1 MYMLEFIIQLLTTP
15 AIMLGLVALI
25 GLLIQRKAFGDVIKG
40 TFKTILGILILSA
53 GAGIIVDYITPFSEM
68 FTQAFNLT
76 GVVPFDEAVIGALS
90 ENVNE
95 IARNTSLI
103 LAFGFVVNIIL
114 ARFTPFK
121 YIYLTGH
128 MLWIMSGA
136 LAWAFYDLGYSTTE
150 AVLWGSLIQGL
161 VLVLFPALAQPVMR
175 KVTGNNEIA
184 YGHLTTS
191 GVVLSAYVG
200 KVFGNASKD
209 SEEVKMPKGLEM
221 FKDTAISISAVMLI
235 LYLVTTLV
243 AGPEFVSTLS
253 GEQNW
258 LVFSI
263 IQAFG
268 FTAGVLV
275 LLQGVRM
282 FLGEIVPAFRGVA
295 VKLVPGA
302 KPALDVPV
310 IFGFAPTALMLGFVF
325 SVIGMIIGMF
335 VSKAFGTVIPLP
347 SIIGGFF
354 TGGAAGIFGNAL
366 GGRRGAMVSGVV
378 YGLVLTIPV
387 ALFYPLF
394 GLEEYGISG
403 IALLV
408 PDGIIVLTL
417 LKIFSDLNIIPVVVI
432 VSILGVLATGLI
444 KKKKKQENEVE
455 KFA

>member
-1 MYMLEFIIQLLTTP
+1 MLEFIIQLLTTP

>member
-1 MYMLEFIIQLLTTP
+1 MLEFIIQLLTTP

-68 FTQAFNLT
+68 FTKAFNLT

-114 ARFTPFK
+114 ARFSPFK

-161 VLVLFPALAQPVMR
+161 VLVLFPALAQPIMR

-235 LYLVTTLV
+235 LYLITTLV

-444 KKKKKQENEVE
+444 KKKKKQESEVE

>member
-1 MYMLEFIIQLLTTP
+1 
-15 AIMLGLVALI
+15 MLGLVALI
-25 GLLIQRKAFGDVIKG
+25 GLLIQRKAFSEVVKG

-53 GAGIIVDYITPFSEM
+53 GAAIIVQYITPFSEM
-68 FTQAFNLT
+68 FTQAFKLT

-90 ENVNE
+90 ESVTE

-103 LAFGFVVNIIL
+103 LAFGFIVNIIL
-114 ARFTPFK
+114 ARFSPFK

-175 KVTGNNEIA
+175 KITGNDEIA

-191 GVVLSAYVG
+191 GVVLSAYIG
-200 KVFGNASKD
+200 KLFGDASKD

-221 FKDTAISISAVMLI
+221 FKDTAISISTVMLI

-243 AGPEFVSTLS
+243 AGPKFVSTLS

-263 IQAFG
+263 VQAFG

-310 IFGFAPTALMLGFVF
+310 IFGYAPTALMIGFVF

-335 VSKAFGTVIPLP
+335 VSKTFGTVIPLP

-366 GGRRGAMVSGVV
+366 GGRRGAMISGVV
-378 YGLVLTIPV
+378 YGLILTIPV

-394 GLEEYGISG
+394 GLEVYGVSG

-408 PDGIIVLTL
+408 PDAIIVLTL
-417 LKIFSDLNIIPVVVI
+417 LKVFSSLNIIPVVVI
-432 VSILGVLATGLI
+432 LSIIGVLATGFI
-444 KKKKKQENEVE
+444 KRKKKTENEEKKEE